1 MILPEEEQA
10 RIQKILQLAKDKAE
24 GKLDLSDMQL
34 TEDNPDGLDISLY
47 KGEDQLDK
55 IEKKRSKSSST
66 GKSKNDKDEAG
77 DEKTKS
83 EESIANDKSNPD
95 TKKGRG
101 RPKENKPEPTS
112 KPAKE
117 DTGGKRE
124 KRKASKN
131 MSYEAYDFLEEE
143 DDEVM
148 PAPKKRKSQD
158 SITEP
163 VEAKVEDKKAG
174 KAEKTDSKASDG
186 ASKKD
191 AEPLSTSERALL
203 ADKEKEKDDAAP
215 VSADAAAAAGADL
228 PDEEAEDD
236 SQQPVRKRGRKPK
249 AKEWMI
255 PGYNEDNY
263 WLLVTTCRQT
273 GVFILAA
280 VLTPA
285 PLWSDCLN
293 KSTVYCLL

>member
-1 MILPEEEQA
+1 M
-10 RIQKILQLAKDKAE
+10 
-24 GKLDLSDMQL
+24 
-34 TEDNPDGLDISLY
+34 DISLY

-66 GKSKNDKDEAG
+66 GKSKNDDEAS

-83 EESIANDKSNPD
+83 EEPIANDKSNPD

-101 RPKENKPEPTS
+101 RPKENKSEPS

-163 VEAKVEDKKAG
+163 VETKVEDKKAG
-174 KAEKTDSKASDG
+174 KAEKTDSKASDD
-186 ASKKD
+186 APKKD

-203 ADKEKEKDDAAP
+203 ADKEKDKDKDAPAP
-215 VSADAAAAAGADL
+215 ASAAAGTDL

-236 SQQPVRKRGRKPK
+236 SQQPVKKRGRKPK
-249 AKEWMI
+249 AKE
-255 PGYNEDNY
+255 
-263 WLLVTTCRQT
+263 
-273 GVFILAA
+273 
-280 VLTPA
+280 
-285 PLWSDCLN
+285 
-293 KSTVYCLL
+293 

>member
-1 MILPEEEQA
+1 MGKSKRMILPEEEQA
-10 RIQKILQLAKDKAE
+10 RIQKILQRAKDKAE

-66 GKSKNDKDEAG
+66 GKSKNDKDEAS

-83 EESIANDKSNPD
+83 EEPIANDKSNPD

-101 RPKENKPEPTS
+101 RPKENKSEPS

-163 VEAKVEDKKAG
+163 VETKVEDKKAG
-174 KAEKTDSKASDG
+174 KAEKTDSKASDD

-203 ADKEKEKDDAAP
+203 ADKEKDKDKEKDDHAP
-215 VSADAAAAAGADL
+215 VSADAAAAAGTDL
-228 PDEEAEDD
+228 PDEETEDD
-236 SQQPVRKRGRKPK
+236 SQQPVKKRGRKPK
-249 AKEWMI
+249 AKE
-255 PGYNEDNY
+255 
-263 WLLVTTCRQT
+263 
-273 GVFILAA
+273 
-280 VLTPA
+280 
-285 PLWSDCLN
+285 
-293 KSTVYCLL
+293 

>member
-10 RIQKILQLAKDKAE
+10 RIQKILQRAKDKAE

-186 ASKKD
+186 APKKD

-215 VSADAAAAAGADL
+215 VSADAAAAAGTDL

-236 SQQPVRKRGRKPK
+236 SQQPVKKRGRKPK

-263 WLLVTTCRQT
+263 RLLVTTCRQT

-280 VLTPA
+280 VLTLA